1 MTTVTWW
8 STSMLLIYIIY
19 KLTLFIHRII
29 WKPLQ
34 TQRFLSSQGINGPGY
49 RFLLGNAKQLIQ
61 LRNKALAEPMPTI
74 SHDVLHRVSPHHSAW
89 SKEYGRNF
97 AFWIGPKAQL
107 VLGEPELIKE
117 ILSNKEGVFTKAKL
131 FSAFLQKIFGDGIV
145 MAEGEKWAKL
155 RKLANFALHGENLK
169 GMVPDMITS
178 VEMMLERW
186 KDYDGKEIE
195 VHKEFKILS
204 SEVISRTAFGSS
216 FEEGQQIFF
225 MLNKIAKLSERNT
238 FKFRLPIFRN
248 DEKEADMMIKGIQR
262 SIMQMVKMREEKAK
276 NGEIEAFGNDYLG
289 LLINASREDDESK
302 KISMEE
308 LIDEC
313 KIMYVAG
320 QETTNT
326 LLSWTI
332 LLLSIHQDWQEAARE
347 EVINQ
352 FGVNTSPDVDGIA
365 RLKTMSMILSETLR
379 LYPPAYGGFI
389 RDVRRDVK
397 LGKLIVPAGVQVH
410 IPIMALHHDPKI
422 WGEDVHLFKPD
433 RFSGGIDKATN
444 NNSNAFMPFGMGPH
458 MCAGFNFATNEAK
471 IAIAMILQRFSFA
484 LSPDYLHSPFAVM
497 AIRPENGISVILNV
511 ILKPL
516 QTQRFLRSQGINGPG
531 YHFLLGNVKEFIQL
545 KKEAMAKP
553 MPTIS
558 HDVLHR
564 AAPHLSAWSKQY
576 GKRKPLLKC

>member
-131 FSAFLQKIFGDGIV
+131 FSSFLQKIFGDGIV

-216 FEEGQQIFF
+216 FEEGQHIFF

-238 FKFRLPIFRN
+238 FKFRLPIFSMFKTN

-379 LYPPAYGGFI
+379 LYPPAYGFI
-389 RDVRRDVK
+389 RDVHRDVK

-410 IPIMALHHDPKI
+410 VPIMACHHDREI
-422 WGEDVHLFKPD
+422 WGNDVHLFKPD
-433 RFSGGIDKATN
+433 RFSEGIVKATN
-444 NNSNAFMPFGMGPH
+444 NNSSAFMPFGMGPH
-458 MCAGFNFATNEAK
+458 MCVGFNFAMNEAK
-471 IAIAMILQRFSFA
+471 ITIAMILQRFTFT
-484 LSPDYLHSPFAVM
+484 LSHDYIHSPSHGMVL
-497 AIRPENGISVILNV
+497 RPEKGIQVILNA
-511 ILKPL
+511 L
-516 QTQRFLRSQGINGPG
+516 
-531 YHFLLGNVKEFIQL
+531 
-545 KKEAMAKP
+545 
-553 MPTIS
+553 
-558 HDVLHR
+558 
-564 AAPHLSAWSKQY
+564 
-576 GKRKPLLKC
+576 

>member
-1 MTTVTWW
+1 
-8 STSMLLIYIIY
+8 
-19 KLTLFIHRII
+19 LT
-29 WKPLQ
+29 
-34 TQRFLSSQGINGPGY
+34 
-49 RFLLGNAKQLIQ
+49 
-61 LRNKALAEPMPTI
+61 
-74 SHDVLHRVSPHHSAW
+74 
-89 SKEYGRNF
+89 GRNF

-107 VLGEPELIKE
+107 VLGEPELIK
-117 ILSNKEGVFTKAKL
+117 
-131 FSAFLQKIFGDGIV
+131 
-145 MAEGEKWAKL
+145 EGEKWAKL

-238 FKFRLPIFRN
+238 FKFRLPIFRSMFKTN

-433 RFSGGIDKATN
+433 RFSATN
-444 NNSNAFMPFGMGPH
+444 NNNSAFMPFGMGPH
-458 MCAGFNFATNEAK
+458 MCVGFNFAMNEAK
-471 IAIAMILQRFSFA
+471 ITIAMILQRFTFT
-484 LSPDYLHSPFAVM
+484 LSHDYIHSPSHGMVL
-497 AIRPENGISVILNV
+497 RPEKGIQVILNA
-511 ILKPL
+511 L
-516 QTQRFLRSQGINGPG
+516 
-531 YHFLLGNVKEFIQL
+531 
-545 KKEAMAKP
+545 
-553 MPTIS
+553 
-558 HDVLHR
+558 
-564 AAPHLSAWSKQY
+564 
-576 GKRKPLLKC
+576 

>member
-178 VEMMLERW
+178 VEMMLER
-186 KDYDGKEIE
+186 
-195 VHKEFKILS
+195 
-204 SEVISRTAFGSS
+204 TAFGSS

-238 FKFRLPIFRN
+238 FKFRLPIFRSMFKTN

-511 ILKPL
+511 L
-516 QTQRFLRSQGINGPG
+516 
-531 YHFLLGNVKEFIQL
+531 
-545 KKEAMAKP
+545 
-553 MPTIS
+553 
-558 HDVLHR
+558 
-564 AAPHLSAWSKQY
+564 
-576 GKRKPLLKC
+576 